1 MSVDYGL
8 VQSPRHHGA
17 MRGFFPSSL
26 CFPTVLNVIVILYI
40 FKDILIKKQG

>member
-17 MRGFFPSSL
+17 MRASFSL
-26 CFPTVLNVIVILYI
+26 LTLIPTVLNVIVILYI
-40 FKDILIKKQG
+40 FKDILMKKQG